1 MWHTKQQSERADPGR
16 TRRDLVSAGRARE
29 VSAVDG
35 RNGPAGNGP
44 LRTRRRVL
52 VIDDDD
58 AVCEVLREALSE
70 DGYAVATVPH
80 GAAALELVK
89 HHQPEVIL
97 LDLRMP
103 IMDGWSF
110 AEQYR
115 RAAKPAA
122 SLILLSALK
131 DVEQSAKRLGAVAF
145 IQKPFEIDEVV
156 QLIERCISAS

>member
-1 MWHTKQQSERADPGR
+1 MTTTPRAI
-16 TRRDLVSAGRARE
+16 
-29 VSAVDG
+29 
-35 RNGPAGNGP
+35 GNGHDTTSRP
-44 LRTRRRVL
+44 RVL

-58 AVCEVLREALSE
+58 DVCEVLREALTDE
-70 DGYAVATVPH
+70 GYAVATVPH

-89 HHQPEVIL
+89 HHQPAVII

-115 RAAKPAA
+115 RLAEPAA

-131 DVEQSAKRLGAVAF
+131 DLEESSKRIGASAF
-145 IQKPFEIDEVV
+145 IRKPFELDDVV
-156 QLIERCISAS
+156 AQIERCIAAS

>member
-1 MWHTKQQSERADPGR
+1 
-16 TRRDLVSAGRARE
+16 
-29 VSAVDG
+29 
-35 RNGPAGNGP
+35 
-44 LRTRRRVL
+44 VL

-89 HHQPEVIL
+89 HHQPAVIL

-122 SLILLSALK
+122 SLILVSALK
-131 DVEQSAKRLGAVAF
+131 EIEESAARLGAAAF
-145 IQKPFEIDEVV
+145 IRKPFELDEVV
-156 QLIERCISAS
+156 QVIDRCISLS